1 MAEWYQNAADEGQ
14 PGMDIIRVD
23 PMFDS
28 LRSDPR
34 FPGLMRRVGL
44 AP

>member
-1 MAEWYQNAADEGQ
+1 MAEWYQKAADEGH
-14 PGMDIIRVD
+14 PGMDTIKVD

-34 FPGLMRRVGL
+34 FSDLMRRVGL